1 MSLPSIKRDL
11 NLTGSQIAR
20 VVRYR
25 NAPLT
30 EVPMRDHHYYD
41 LNISEEDRE
50 RALSSVKALFETLD
64 SSPMA
69 DAPMQSPTL
78 AFSAYEVEIDEYD
91 EMQGGDYL
99 LVFDIES
106 LTAGKLRHLTPR
118 HLKTLLFNAD
128 VFDVV
133 VSAMSDV
140 FHWIADEE
148 FLGSTP
154 TNERGI
160 TTALEVIVQAVVD
173 SIATR
178 LVRAPGH

>member
-1 MSLPSIKRDL
+1 
-11 NLTGSQIAR
+11 
-20 VVRYR
+20 
-25 NAPLT
+25 
-30 EVPMRDHHYYD
+30 
-41 LNISEEDRE
+41 
-50 RALSSVKALFETLD
+50 
-64 SSPMA
+64 
-69 DAPMQSPTL
+69 
-78 AFSAYEVEIDEYD
+78 
-91 EMQGGDYL
+91 
-99 LVFDIES
+99 
-106 LTAGKLRHLTPR
+106 
-118 HLKTLLFNAD
+118 